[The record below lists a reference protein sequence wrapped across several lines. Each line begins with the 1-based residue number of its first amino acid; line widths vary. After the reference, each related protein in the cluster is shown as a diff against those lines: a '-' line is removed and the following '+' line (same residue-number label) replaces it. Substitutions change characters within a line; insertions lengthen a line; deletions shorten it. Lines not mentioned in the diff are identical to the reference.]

1 MPGAPGVPGAPVS
14 SEKRPMRLSSW
25 LTYQTDPSAASD
37 SALGWPLPRGS
48 AHSVTVSVVG
58 T

>member
-1 MPGAPGVPGAPVS
+1 
-14 SEKRPMRLSSW
+14 MRLSSW

-37 SALGWPLPRGS
+37 SALGRPLPRGS
-48 AHSVTVSVVG
+48 AHSVTVSVAG